1 MKKWWIDLER
11 RFKGGVIASVFWLT
25 VGLGYAWVYF
35 GWEKFWCLKPNEL
48 GDFFAG
54 LSAPLAFLWL
64 VLGYMQQGEEIKET
78 RVEIKRQA
86 DSIAANESHARR
98 DTFFKFAELITE
110 QLMSLAFTMA
120 LSKTNRDNK
129 ERWMAAA
136 LSDRNIPFNLMLDV
150 LHDRRK
156 TEDWINRVGSW
167 NASTM
172 ANRYKDRYEVLA
184 KEAEKCD
191 PDKVIR
197 SAYNDSS
204 MGQLY
209 VALCRQFGLSRLD
222 GTDYSFPLILSEKPE

>member
-1 MKKWWIDLER
+1 MKKWWANLER
-11 RFKGGVIASVFWLT
+11 RFKGGVIASIFWLT
-25 VGLGYAWVYF
+25 VGLGYAWGFF
-35 GWEKFWCLKPNEL
+35 GWSNFWCLKPNEL

-86 DSIAANESHARR
+86 DSIAANEMHARR
-98 DTFFKFAELITE
+98 DTFFKFAELVRE

-120 LSKTNRDNK
+120 LSKTSRDHK
-129 ERWMAAA
+129 ERWMSAA
-136 LSDRNIPFNLMLDV
+136 LSDRNVPFDLMLDT
-150 LHDRRK
+150 LHDQA
-156 TEDWINRVGSW
+156 TALNWISRVGSW
-167 NASTM
+167 EASSM
-172 ANRYKDRYEVLA
+172 AARYKDRYEVLV

-209 VALCRQFGLSRLD
+209 VALCRHYGFSRLD
-222 GTDYSFPLILSEKPE
+222 GTEYSFPLILSEKPE